1 MLTKE
6 KCVELG
12 VMEWVKKP
20 IPAYAVQLVPD
31 NDKVLAYDP
40 RVDLTSQTVRTLEG
54 VFHFDLSDYLVIGN
68 NDEVWTVKQAIFE
81 ATYEQV

>member
-6 KCVELG
+6 ICKKLG
-12 VMEWVKKP
+12 VSAWVKKP

-68 NDEVWTVKQAIFE
+68 NDEV
-81 ATYEQV
+81 